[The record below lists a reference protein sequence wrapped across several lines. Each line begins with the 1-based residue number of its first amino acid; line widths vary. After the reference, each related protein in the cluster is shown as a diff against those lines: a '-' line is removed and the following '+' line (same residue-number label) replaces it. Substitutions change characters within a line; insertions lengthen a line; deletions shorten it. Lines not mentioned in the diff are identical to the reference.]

1 MSTPPLTPRP
11 ALPAAGQIVRLRMGR
26 DLHSG
31 LITGRVLFQTQ
42 TGPGSLEEAGGTVTL
57 TVGRF
62 ALMVP

>member
-1 MSTPPLTPRP
+1 
-11 ALPAAGQIVRLRMGR
+11 MGR